1 MGLLTSHE
9 RATQAKMD
17 RFSRMEAARAADLS
31 ARKLEAAAHREAS
44 HGAFAA
50 FLALKPGKAPRRV
63 CGTLGTCAVQ
73 FALQSAGQDWRRSRG
88 LDKPILT
95 LPYSTVRTVQT
106 LEVERGKHS
115 AHMPWAVQWVCQSP
129 ETGEENTVTAYMSA
143 SESVVVYRKHEET
156 LQRLHQQRMRDRE
169 VAAAAAGSSLSS
181 ASFAAAVEAA
191 TFATK
196 QKVGSRR
203 WASWAS
209 VERIQAVQAMAAA
222 QEAAGR
228 GTAEGEAEATSA
240 SAQQAA
246 CTEAHVYRGAAC
258 VESNEPSS
266 QDEHRERW
274 SIKLRPDR
282 DGSTLRIMAASPRNP
297 ASSSSTTT
305 TTADRQDG
313 WPLRSDK
320 MGAGIR
326 ALRELQC
333 NSPRTA
339 PGFDTSGTLRQ
350 SGCH

>member
-1 MGLLTSHE
+1 
-9 RATQAKMD
+9 
-17 RFSRMEAARAADLS
+17 
-31 ARKLEAAAHREAS
+31 
-44 HGAFAA
+44 
-50 FLALKPGKAPRRV
+50 
-63 CGTLGTCAVQ
+63 
-73 FALQSAGQDWRRSRG
+73 
-88 LDKPILT
+88 
-95 LPYSTVRTVQT
+95 
-106 LEVERGKHS
+106 
-115 AHMPWAVQWVCQSP
+115 
-129 ETGEENTVTAYMSA
+129 
-143 SESVVVYRKHEET
+143 
-156 LQRLHQQRMRDRE
+156 
-169 VAAAAAGSSLSS
+169 
-181 ASFAAAVEAA
+181 
-191 TFATK
+191 
-196 QKVGSRR
+196 
-203 WASWAS
+203 